1 MSARP
6 TCASCRWWAIGAAP
20 DGVLLRVPE
29 GWTAYAR
36 PCMRPI
42 PAWFGL
48 TMKPWGQDVSS
59 GSGCGEHQK
68 GDDA

>member
-1 MSARP
+1 MSARR
-6 TCASCRWWAIGAAP
+6 TCATCRWWALRAAP
-20 DGVLLRVPE
+20 DGVLLRVPD
-29 GWTAYAR
+29 GWERSWPCQR
-36 PCMRPI
+36 PV

-48 TMKPWGQDVSS
+48 TMKPWGHDVPH